1 MFLQEI
7 IIEYLITF
15 VVLFLTFK
23 LKNIKTMKKIF
34 ISILLISL
42 SLSTF
47 SQSNYRDIVHLKNGS
62 VIKGIII
69 EQVPNKQIKI
79 ETADGSVFV
88 YNMNE
93 IEKMSKEKVMEQ
105 PYRGKNSDENFTT
118 ATSKGSVVLSGSSNL
133 SFSSVSPDE
142 GDSEN
147 QFVIKTSFGNFV
159 TDNFAVGATLNYED
173 YESASSFLLGPTL
186 RYYFGTSNIKPF
198 IQGEYLFG
206 NIKYDDY
213 YDDDEKFDVNAFA
226 IGGGAAFFLNQ
237 HISIDL
243 SISYNTMSIEDDDS
257 NGIAIDA
264 GISVYF

>member
-1 MFLQEI
+1 
-7 IIEYLITF
+7 
-15 VVLFLTFK
+15 
-23 LKNIKTMKKIF
+23 MKKIL

-47 SQSNYRDIVHLKNGS
+47 SQSGYRDIVHLKNGS

-79 ETADGSVFV
+79 ETANGSVFV

-93 IEKMSKEKVMEQ
+93 IEKMSKEKVLEQ
-105 PYRGKNSDENFTT
+105 TYGVKNSNENFT
-118 ATSKGSVVLSGSSNL
+118 ASTSKGKVILSGSSNL

-159 TDNFAVGATLNYED
+159 TDNFAVGAILNYED

-213 YDDDEKFDVNAFA
+213 YDDDEYSINAFA